1 MTLDELIAREAIRD
15 CVARVARGEDRRDA
29 GLISG
34 AYWPDAQVDLGIF
47 AGGFTEYLAFVVP
60 GSDAI
65 PVTTHELA
73 QSLIMIEADTARGET
88 RVTSYHRIDMGGEHR
103 DMVLGGRYLDRFE
116 RRGGEWRIA
125 ARTMLY
131 DWLRNDGVSVDW
143 SQGVLGTPFLAG
155 HYTGAAKGDHS
166 ETFFAG

>member
-34 AYWPDAQVDLGIF
+34 AYWPDALVDLGIF
-47 AGGFTEYLAFVVP
+47 AGGFAEYLAFVVP

-65 PVTTHELA
+65 PVTTHALG
-73 QSLIMIEADTARGET
+73 QSLIVAETDAARVET
-88 RVTSYHRIDMGGEHR
+88 HVTSYHRIDMGAEHR
-103 DMVLGGRYLDRFE
+103 DVVLGGRYLDRFE
-116 RRGGEWRIA
+116 QRGGEWRIA

-131 DWLRNDGVSVDW
+131 DWLRDDGVSVDW
-143 SQGVLGTPFLAG
+143 AQGVLGTPFLAG

-166 ETFFAG
+166 ERFFAK